1 MIIFYEHMNA
11 AWTLFAPLE
20 QKTEEVENFVPIW
33 AIKFRSLLLVAS
45 KAASSFDTPIWR
57 CIWD

>member
-20 QKTEEVENFVPIW
+20 QKTEEVENLVPIW
-33 AIKFRSLLLVAS
+33 TIIWTISSLVG
-45 KAASSFDTPIWR
+45 R
-57 CIWD
+57 